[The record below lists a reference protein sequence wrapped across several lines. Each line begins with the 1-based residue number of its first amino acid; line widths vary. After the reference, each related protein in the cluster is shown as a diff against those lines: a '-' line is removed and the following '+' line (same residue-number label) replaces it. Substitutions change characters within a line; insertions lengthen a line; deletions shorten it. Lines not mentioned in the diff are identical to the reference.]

1 MIVRLELRL
10 KMDFIVVLK
19 IRESVRRKYGGR
31 EGCGAFRL
39 KRDWLLKRVKRRIVS
54 GEGSEREK
62 ENLAI

>member
-1 MIVRLELRL
+1 
-10 KMDFIVVLK
+10 MDFIVVLK